1 MYLDETI
8 LSQSSMKKT
17 TITHFLVLICLCLLA
32 NIAFGQTKLSPEAK
46 KKLKAQRIYAA
57 KYNKGEFN
65 VYKIDSIPKDGIL
78 ISRGWKVKHE
88 DKSVFSNSNL
98 DDSKWDTTDI
108 DKPFSELAPIEKNH
122 IGWFRKKIL
131 IDSSL
136 VGKPYIFNIM
146 ITGAAEIYLN
156 GKLIHEIGKVSL
168 DPQKAKTKQFKVR
181 MPYSV
186 AFNTPGEQ
194 TLALRF
200 LFTPHRKIDQYQ
212 DDFYPLSIKILK
224 LEGFVEKV
232 LSRET
237 TDSLVTGI
245 ISGFFF
251 MIAFIHF
258 FFYYFFRSKKYNR
271 SISIAMFL
279 FGIFFCSLKGSYV
292 NENYQMLVNFRIIK
306 EMVLIIAHIIL
317 LNSIYE
323 FLEYPKKLLFWLA
336 IIFFVCL
343 NILVF
348 FQKIPSY
355 YTAISFGLLVINY
368 IFLIW
373 KSIKNKTPSGI
384 VMRNATIIFISIF
397 AVFIV
402 GLVIYLAIL
411 GSRSGLK
418 SSDQGFINSIVA
430 PILGI
435 LFFVGPQLSVSGAI
449 SFSLAKEFVDT
460 NISLSQK
467 LEEIEKLSEEKQ
479 QILSTQN
486 EYLEKQVNQ
495 RTSELNQSLENLK
508 ITQNQLIQSEKLA
521 SLGELTAG
529 IAHEIQ
535 NPLNFVNN
543 FSEMSVELAQELNEE
558 LDKDSIDKGLVEELM
573 GDLIQNQ
580 EKISHHGKRASSIVK
595 GMLEHSRTS
604 TGVKELTDINALAD
618 EYLRLSYHGLRAKN
632 KSFNSDFKTD
642 LEENLPKIAVISQDL
657 GRVFLNL
664 INNAFYAVGK
674 RENGSKATGGN
685 FKPLVLVS
693 TKNIDNQIVISIKDN
708 GTGMPEAVKAKIF
721 QPFFTTKPTGEG
733 TGLGLSL
740 AYDII
745 TKAHGGELKV
755 ESKEGEYTEF
765 TIILPQQN
773 Q

>member
-1 MYLDETI
+1 MRIFTI
-8 LSQSSMKKT
+8 
-17 TITHFLVLICLCLLA
+17 ICLCLIT
-32 NIAFGQTKLSPEAK
+32 NFTFGQIKLSPEAK
-46 KKLKAQRIYAA
+46 KKLKVQRIYAG
-57 KYNKGEFN
+57 KYNRGEFN
-65 VYKIDSIPKDGIL
+65 VYRVDSIPKDGIL

-88 DKSVFSNSNL
+88 DKRNFSNSNF

-108 DKPFSELAPIEKNH
+108 DKPFSELAPIEKTH
-122 IGWFRKKIL
+122 IGWFRKKIF

-136 VGKPYIFNIM
+136 VDKPYVMNIS

-156 GKLIHEIGKVSL
+156 GKLIHEIGKISL
-168 DPQKAKTKQFKVR
+168 YPEKAKTKQFKIR
-181 MPYSV
+181 LPHS
-186 AFNTPGEQ
+186 FDFDTTGEQ
-194 TLALRF
+194 TLAVRF
-200 LFTPHRKIDQYQ
+200 LFIPQRSIDRYG
-212 DDFYPLSIKILK
+212 DFYPLSIRILK
-224 LEGFVEKV
+224 SEGFVEKA
-232 LSRET
+232 LIEET
-237 TDSLVTGI
+237 TNTLATGI

-271 SISIAMFL
+271 SISIAMLL
-279 FGIFFCSLKGSYV
+279 FGIFFCSMKGSYV
-292 NENYQMLVNFRIIK
+292 NDDLQMFVNIKIIK
-306 EMVLIIAHIIL
+306 SIVLIMAHIIL
-317 LNSIYE
+317 FNAMYE
-323 FLEYPKKLLFWLA
+323 FLQYPKKILFWLV
-336 IIFFVCL
+336 ITSFIVMNVL
-343 NILVF
+343 IF

-355 YTAISFGLLVINY
+355 YGAVAYGLLILNY

-373 KSIKNKTPSGI
+373 KSIKNKTPSGV
-384 VMRNATIIFISIF
+384 VMRNAVIVFISIF
-397 AVFIV
+397 AVFFV
-402 GLVIYLAIL
+402 LFVIYIVII
-411 GSRSGLK
+411 GSGSL
-418 SSDQGFINSIVA
+418 SNDANSKTIII
-430 PILGI
+430 PIFML

-495 RTSELNQSLENLK
+495 RTAELNQSLENLK

-558 LDKDSIDKGLVEELM
+558 LDKELIDKGLVEELM

-604 TGVKELTDINALAD
+604 NGTKELTDINALAD

-632 KSFNSDFKTD
+632 KQFNSDFKTD
-642 LEENLPKIAVISQDL
+642 FEENLPKIAVISQDL

-674 RENGSKATGGN
+674 REIESKATGSN
-685 FKPLVLVS
+685 LKPLVTVD
-693 TKNIDNQIVISIKDN
+693 TKNVENQIVISITDN

-745 TKAHGGELKV
+745 TKAHRGTLECESV
-755 ESKEGEYTEF
+755 ENEGTTF
-765 TIILPQQN
+765 VIKLPIL
-773 Q
+773 

>member
-1 MYLDETI
+1 MRLFKI
-8 LSQSSMKKT
+8 
-17 TITHFLVLICLCLLA
+17 FCLCLFA
-32 NIAFGQTKLSPEAK
+32 NFAFGQTQTKLSPEAK

-108 DKPFSELAPIEKNH
+108 DKPFSELPPIEKTH
-122 IGWFRKKIL
+122 IGWFRKKIF

-136 VGKPYIFNIM
+136 VDKPYIMNIS

-168 DPQKAKTKQFKVR
+168 DPQKAKTKYFKIKL
-181 MPYSV
+181 PYSV
-186 AFNTPGEQ
+186 VFNTVGQQ
-194 TLALRF
+194 TLAVRF
-200 LFTPHRKIDQYQ
+200 LYTPLRKLDQFQ
-212 DDFYPLSIKILK
+212 EDFYPLSIRITR
-224 LEGFVEKV
+224 LEGFVEKT
-232 LSRET
+232 LTQET
-237 TDSLVTGI
+237 INNLATGI
-245 ISGFFF
+245 CAGLFF
-251 MIAFIHF
+251 MMAFIHF
-258 FFYYFFRSKKYNR
+258 FFHQYFKSKKYNR
-271 SISIAMFL
+271 SISIAMLL
-279 FGIFFCSLKGSYV
+279 FGVCLCLLKGSYV
-292 NENYQMLVNFRIIK
+292 YDNFQILANIRATRSIFMI
-306 EMVLIIAHIIL
+306 VAHIIL
-317 LNSIYE
+317 LNAIYE
-323 FLEYPKKLLFWLA
+323 FLQYPKKVLFWAA
-336 IIFFVCL
+336 ITLFIVL
-343 NILVF
+343 NVLVF

-355 YTAISFGLLVINY
+355 YTFVAYGLLILNY

-373 KSIKNKTPSGI
+373 KSIKNKTPSGV
-384 VMRNATIIFISIF
+384 VMRNAVIIFVSTFGVFFIGIFIYFSIF
-397 AVFIV
+397 PDIRNGQ
-402 GLVIYLAIL
+402 GLSESIL
-411 GSRSGLK
+411 L
-418 SSDQGFINSIVA
+418 
-430 PILGI
+430 PIFMVL
-435 LFFVGPQLSVSGAI
+435 LLVGPQLSVSGAI
-449 SFSLAKEFVDT
+449 SFSLAKEFVKT

-467 LEEIEKLSEEKQ
+467 LEEIEKLSDEKQ

-486 EYLEKQVNQ
+486 DYLEKQVNQ

-558 LDKDSIDKGLVEELM
+558 LDKEVMDKDLVEELM

-674 RENGSKATGGN
+674 REIESKAIGEN
-685 FKPLVLVS
+685 FKPLVIVS
-693 TKNIDNQIVISIKDN
+693 TKNTDNQIVISIKDN